1 MEKLDFGLELLAI
14 MINTNRKKISSRYGM
29 QSSVISSPYYD
40 SWKEVVANDMEAM
53 KAAIQAKDIPAIGHI
68 AEENALRMHALTLS
82 ADPGYTYFNSETLTA
97 IQAVHG
103 LRDQGIN
110 CYFTMDAGPN
120 VKVIY
125 DRRDRDQIV
134 NGLAQTFAP
143 DRLGVSAAG
152 PGIKMWDEN
161 D

>member
-1 MEKLDFGLELLAI
+1 MV
-14 MINTNRKKISSRYGM
+14 NTARKKISSRYGM

-40 SWKEVVANDMEAM
+40 SWKDVVAHDMATM
-53 KAAIQAKDIPAIGHI
+53 KAAIAARDIPAIGHI

-97 IQAVHG
+97 ITAVRALREQG
-103 LRDQGIN
+103 LS

-125 DRRDRDQIV
+125 DRHDRDQIV
-134 NGLAQTFAP
+134 DGLAQTFDR
-143 DRLGVSAAG
+143 DRLVVSPAG
-152 PGIKMWDEN
+152 PGIEIWDEN
-161 D
+161 N